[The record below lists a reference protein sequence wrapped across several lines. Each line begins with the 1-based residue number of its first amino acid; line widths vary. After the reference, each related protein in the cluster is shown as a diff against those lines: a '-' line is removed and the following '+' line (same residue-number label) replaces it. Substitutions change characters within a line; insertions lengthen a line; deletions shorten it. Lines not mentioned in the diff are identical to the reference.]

1 MCIDY
6 LLAKQA
12 DSYLLSISEK
22 LVNLLE
28 IVHVMASSLDQ
39 LKKVTVVVADTGDFG
54 GKSHVRSWGWGSGE
68 G

>member
-1 MCIDY
+1 M
-6 LLAKQA
+6 
-12 DSYLLSISEK
+12 
-22 LVNLLE
+22 NLLE

-54 GKSHVRSWGWGSGE
+54 GKSHVRSWGGGGEWGGKRE